1 MKKAGTADEFFA
13 SAKTWKREL
22 AVLRGILRASGLEE
36 TVKWGGPV
44 YVHDGENVVGLGAFK
59 SYFGL
64 WFYQGALLADPKELL
79 VNAQAG
85 KTKALRQ
92 MRFGSLDEVD
102 EKAVK
107 AYVKEAIGLARRGAK
122 IAPDRNKPVT
132 VPPELEAALRTRRK
146 ARTAFEALT
155 PGKRREY
162 ADHVAEARR
171 DETKQ
176 KRIEKILPMIEA
188 GVGLNDRYRSC

>member
-13 SAKTWKREL
+13 SAKAWKKEL
-22 AVLRGILRASGLEE
+22 ATLRTILRSTGLEE
-36 TVKWGGPV
+36 TVKWGIPV
-44 YVHDGENVVGLGAFK
+44 YVRDGVNVVGVGAFK

-64 WFYQGALLADPKELL
+64 WFYQGALLADPERLL

-92 MRFGSLDEVD
+92 MRFQAAGEVD
-102 EKAVK
+102 RKTVK
-107 AYVKEAIGLARRGAK
+107 AYVAEAIDLARRGAK
-122 IAPDRNKPVT
+122 VAPDRNEAVT

-146 ARTAFEALT
+146 ARTAFDALT

-162 ADHVAEARR
+162 AAHVADARR